1 MERELI
7 LSTINGIIENE
18 MHDKSLFVELKDDN
32 DKLSDTGIDSFDFI
46 MVYMKLSEKY
56 KIENKTFK
64 ENLSE
69 DNPTV
74 RVLINFIDK
83 YKNL

>member
-1 MERELI
+1 MDYR
-7 LSTINGIIENE
+7 
-18 MHDKSLFVELKDDN
+18 
-32 DKLSDTGIDSFDFI
+32 DF
-46 MVYMKLSEKY
+46 
-56 KIENKTFK
+56 IENKTFK